1 MQMRGSLIL
10 VPSLG
15 LFSFLFNFDVIDFVL
30 SFFVMFYYYPLEACF
45 FEVRY
50 RKGMGEDGLG
60 GGEELGGVEG
70 GETVIRIYYVK
81 K

>member
-1 MQMRGSLIL
+1 
-10 VPSLG
+10 
-15 LFSFLFNFDVIDFVL
+15 
-30 SFFVMFYYYPLEACF
+30 MFYYYPLEACF

-60 GGEELGGVEG
+60 GGEELGAVEG